1 MGFKL
6 LVITSLIVICSGQFG
21 QEPRIVNEGGRRNQ
35 KPFLLPNYDLK
46 DFQLYEDV
54 AVGTHVVT
62 LRGQDPEGAPVSY
75 TISGDHFS
83 ADRSSGKVTLVKKLD
98 REEVS
103 FIDVVVSVQDD
114 QPDGITAVSRRIRGK
129 NHRLSVILVKRI
141 HTPQRIAFCIDVDA
155 EHQSILRNQ
164 SYIIVTFIHG
174 L

>member
-1 MGFKL
+1 M
-6 LVITSLIVICSGQFG
+6 
-21 QEPRIVNEGGRRNQ
+21 
-35 KPFLLPNYDLK
+35 
-46 DFQLYEDV
+46 
-54 AVGTHVVT
+54 GTHVVT

-141 HTPQRIAFCIDVDA
+141 HTPQRIAFCIA
-155 EHQSILRNQ
+155 LMLMQNTNQ
-164 SYIIVTFIHG
+164 HFKIKVTLLLHSFRG
-174 L
+174 CKV